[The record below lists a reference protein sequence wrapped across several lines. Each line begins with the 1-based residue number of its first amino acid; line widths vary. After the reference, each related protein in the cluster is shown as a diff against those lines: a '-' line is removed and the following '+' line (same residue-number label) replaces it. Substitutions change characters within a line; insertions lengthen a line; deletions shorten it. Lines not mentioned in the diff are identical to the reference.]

1 MNHSKLI
8 CCDHTSNFQELPQRD
23 SSVTTHQVALGF
35 INHLR
40 IRYGMER
47 KPFHT

>member
-8 CCDHTSNFQELPQRD
+8 CCGHTSNFQDLLQRD

-35 INHLR
+35 INHLG
-40 IRYGMER
+40 IRYGTER